1 MVKKNKKQNNNNK
14 SERELIINENKNKIV
29 KNKKELIISENK
41 KAKRQENEEENEEEK
56 KENIPEKEN
65 TEGEGEKQNNE
76 EKKMDIETIIL
87 NMRIISEIKEN
98 EKLVANSE
106 CLEIDTRYIQSIQ
119 RWWYADGRQ
128 NALIKISNIV
138 NKLFEFID
146 ETYGKNNEINND
158 NKFKEDKTHL
168 FQRIHII
175 LLNSIKGLNNL
186 KITYKNDIKTIT
198 KIELIIEKISIKI
211 EIMGSKIKLV

>member
-1 MVKKNKKQNNNNK
+1 MVKKKKKQNNNKLEKNELVLDENK
-14 SERELIINENKNKIV
+14 NKIMKKKKELIINENKKDSEDKKKVI
-29 KNKKELIISENK
+29 KKENT
-41 KAKRQENEEENEEEK
+41 EEK
-56 KENIPEKEN
+56 KEN
-65 TEGEGEKQNNE
+65 NE
-76 EKKMDIETIIL
+76 ETQMDIETIIL

-158 NKFKEDKTHL
+158 NNFEEDKTHL

-175 LLNSIKGLNNL
+175 LLNSIKGLENL

-198 KIELIIEKISIKI
+198 KIDLIIEKINIKV

>member
-1 MVKKNKKQNNNNK
+1 MKN
-14 SERELIINENKNKIV
+14 NKIV
-29 KNKKELIISENK
+29 KKKKELIIGENK
-41 KAKRQENEEENEEEK
+41 NDSVDKK
-56 KENIPEKEN
+56 KENN
-65 TEGEGEKQNNE
+65 
-76 EKKMDIETIIL
+76 EKKQMDIETIIL

-98 EKLVANSE
+98 EKLVSNSE

-119 RWWYADGRQ
+119 RWWYSDGRQ

-146 ETYGKNNEINND
+146 KTYGKNNEINND
-158 NKFKEDKTHL
+158 NKFQEDKTHL

-175 LLNSIKGLNNL
+175 LLNSIKGLENL

-198 KIELIIEKISIKI
+198 KIDLIIEKINIKV

>member
-1 MVKKNKKQNNNNK
+1 MTKKNKKQNNNKYEKN
-14 SERELIINENKNKIV
+14 ELVLDENENKNKIV
-29 KNKKELIISENK
+29 KKKELITCENK
-41 KAKRQENEEENEEEK
+41 KTNKKENEEEK
-56 KENIPEKEN
+56 KENDKKKEN
-65 TEGEGEKQNNE
+65 DEEKQL
-76 EKKMDIETIIL
+76 DIETIIL

-119 RWWYADGRQ
+119 RWWYIDGRQ
-128 NALIKISNIV
+128 DALIKISNIV

-146 ETYGKNNEINND
+146 KTYSKNNKINND
-158 NKFKEDKTHL
+158 NKFEEDKTHL

-175 LLNSIKGLNNL
+175 LLNSIKGLENL

-198 KIELIIEKISIKI
+198 KIDLIIEKINIKT